1 MRTAHFLIPL
11 LLLAGPAAAQTFRG
25 HDTKAPISY
34 AADRTEASLRDDR
47 AIFSGN
53 VVVRQG
59 DMSLN
64 AARITVA
71 FVDGKA
77 KTSINRIDAAGGV
90 FVRRGEESAQGSFA
104 VYDPIRKL
112 ITVIGD
118 VTLTQAGNIARGSR
132 LVIDLDTGRA
142 ILSGSAVGGQNASN
156 RVSGTFTVPDRTK

>member
-1 MRTAHFLIPL
+1 MRFALTLFALLPL
-11 LLLAGPAAAQTFRG
+11 ATPATAQTFRG

-53 VVVRQG
+53 VVVRQA

-71 FVDGKA
+71 FVDGKS
-77 KTSINRIDAAGGV
+77 KTSITRIDAAGGV
-90 FVRRGEESAQGSFA
+90 LVRRGEESAQGSFA

-112 ITVIGD
+112 VTVIGD
-118 VTLTQAGNIARGSR
+118 VTLTQAGNVARGAR

-142 ILSGSAVGGQNASN
+142 LLSGKAAGSQGSGN